1 MFSLTEESRVRSD
14 HFLGDERQLVE
25 QAKRDP
31 EAFGLLYE
39 RYVAQIYRYLYYRT
53 GNPQDA
59 EDLTARTFYRALEHL
74 PRYQERGL
82 PFTTWL
88 YRIAHNIVVNWQRD
102 RRRRPVVALDRVVTY
117 AGAEGDPQGAVE
129 EQEDREQLL
138 RAFRRLSPERQT
150 LLILKFVEG
159 MSNAQIGAIMGR
171 SEAAIKSLYHRTLL
185 ELKRNLEGME
195 NGGTRSDTGADQ

>member
-1 MFSLTEESRVRSD
+1 MFSLAEDALGRSD
-14 HFLGDERQLVE
+14 RPPSDERELVE
-25 QAKRDP
+25 RAKRDP

-82 PFTTWL
+82 PFTAWL

-102 RRRRPVVALDRVVTY
+102 RRRRPVIALDQVVTRTT
-117 AGAEGDPQGAVE
+117 GSDPQEILE
-129 EQEDREQLL
+129 EEEERERLMRAL
-138 RAFRRLSPERQT
+138 RALAPDRQE

-171 SEAAIKSLYHRTLL
+171 SEGAVKSLYHRTLL
-185 ELKRNLEGME
+185 ELKRNLEGTD
-195 NGGTRSDTGADQ
+195 GGARSDTGPDQ

>member
-1 MFSLTEESRVRSD
+1 MFPSVEHVARSD
-14 HFLGDERQLVE
+14 YSLGDERDLVE
-25 QAKRDP
+25 RAKRDP

-53 GNPQDA
+53 GNHQDA

-82 PFTTWL
+82 PFTAWL

-102 RRRRPVVALDRVVTY
+102 RRRRPVVALDRVVTS
-117 AGAEGDPQGAVE
+117 AAESDPQGMLE
-129 EQEDREQLL
+129 EEEERERLM
-138 RAFRRLSPERQT
+138 RAFQALAPDRQE

-171 SEAAIKSLYHRTLL
+171 SEGAIKSLYHRTLL
-185 ELKRNLEGME
+185 ELKKNLEGTE
-195 NGGTRSDTGADQ
+195 NGGARSDTGSDH

>member
-1 MFSLTEESRVRSD
+1 MFSLAEDVTRSD
-14 HFLGDERQLVE
+14 RPSGDERELVE
-25 QAKRDP
+25 RAKRDP

-82 PFTTWL
+82 PFSAWL

-102 RRRRPVVALDRVVTY
+102 RRRHPVVALDCVVTHI
-117 AGAEGDPQGAVE
+117 AEGNPPEVLEEEE
-129 EQEDREQLL
+129 EQERL
-138 RAFRRLSPERQT
+138 RQAFRALAPDRQE

-171 SEAAIKSLYHRTLL
+171 SEGAIKSLYHRTLL
-185 ELKRNLEGME
+185 ELKKNLEGME
-195 NGGTRSDTGADQ
+195 

>member
-1 MFSLTEESRVRSD
+1 MFSLVEERRCPSD
-14 HFLGDERQLVE
+14 LSSDDEAKLVE
-25 QAKRDP
+25 RAKQDP

-39 RYVAQIYRYLYYRT
+39 RYVGRIYRYLYYRT

-82 PFTTWL
+82 PFASWL

-102 RRRRPVVALDRVVTY
+102 RRRRPVVALDHVVTH
-117 AGAEGDPQGAVE
+117 AVEGDPQGMIE
-129 EQEDREQLL
+129 EAEEKERLL
-138 RAFRRLSPERQT
+138 RAFYALPAERQE

-159 MSNAQIGAIMGR
+159 MTNAQIGTIMGR
-171 SEAAIKSLYHRTLL
+171 SEGAIKSLYHRTLL
-185 ELKRNLEGME
+185 ELKKNLEGTE
-195 NGGTRSDTGADQ
+195 DGGARSNPGPDQ

>member
-1 MFSLTEESRVRSD
+1 MFSLTEESAGRASCPPS
-14 HFLGDERQLVE
+14 DERELVE
-25 QAKRDP
+25 RARWDP

-39 RYVAQIYRYLYYRT
+39 RYVARIYRYLYYRT
-53 GNPQDA
+53 GNHQDA

-82 PFTTWL
+82 PFTAWL

-102 RRRRPVVALDRVVTY
+102 QRRRPVVALDHVVTH
-117 AGAEGDPQGAVE
+117 AEDSDPQGMLE
-129 EQEDREQLL
+129 EEEERERLM
-138 RAFRRLSPERQT
+138 RAFRALAPDRQE

-171 SEAAIKSLYHRTLL
+171 SEGAIKSLYHRTLL
-185 ELKRNLEGME
+185 ELKRNLEGE
-195 NGGTRSDTGADQ
+195 

>member
-1 MFSLTEESRVRSD
+1 MFSLAGSNPARLDGPSS
-14 HFLGDERQLVE
+14 DERELVE
-25 QAKRDP
+25 RAKRDP

-39 RYVAQIYRYLYYRT
+39 RYVARIYRYLYYRT
-53 GNPQDA
+53 GNLQDA

-82 PFTTWL
+82 PFTAWL

-102 RRRRPVVALDRVVTY
+102 RRRRPVVALDSVVTHA
-117 AGAEGDPQGAVE
+117 AGDDPQEALEEAE
-129 EQEDREQLL
+129 EQKRLM
-138 RAFRRLSPERQT
+138 RAFQALAPDRQE

-171 SEAAIKSLYHRTLL
+171 SEGAIKSLYHRTLL
-185 ELKRNLEGME
+185 ELKKNLEGME
-195 NGGTRSDTGADQ
+195 NGGARSDTGSAQ

>member
-1 MFSLTEESRVRSD
+1 MFSLEESAVRSD
-14 HFLGDERQLVE
+14 GPPDGERELVE
-25 QAKRDP
+25 RAKRDP

-39 RYVAQIYRYLYYRT
+39 RYVTQIYRYLYYRT

-82 PFTTWL
+82 PFSAWL

-102 RRRRPVVALDRVVTY
+102 RRRRPVIALEKIVAP
-117 AGAEGDPQGAVE
+117 AGAEVDPQGALE
-129 EQEDREQLL
+129 EQEEREHLM
-138 RAFRRLSPERQT
+138 RAFRRLPPERQE

-171 SEAAIKSLYHRTLL
+171 SEGAIKSLYHRTLQ
-185 ELKRNLEGME
+185 ELKRNLEGIE
-195 NGGTRSDTGADQ
+195 NGEAGRDAG

>member
-1 MFSLTEESRVRSD
+1 MFSLTEESAGRAGCPPS
-14 HFLGDERQLVE
+14 DERELIE
-25 QAKRDP
+25 RARRDP

-39 RYVAQIYRYLYYRT
+39 RYVARIYRYLYYRT

-82 PFTTWL
+82 PFTAWL

-102 RRRRPVVALDRVVTY
+102 RRRRPVVALDHVVTH
-117 AGAEGDPQGAVE
+117 AEDSDPQGMLE
-129 EQEDREQLL
+129 EEEERERLM
-138 RAFRRLSPERQT
+138 RAFRALAPDRQE

-171 SEAAIKSLYHRTLL
+171 SEGAIKSLYHRTLL
-185 ELKRNLEGME
+185 ELKRNLEGE
-195 NGGTRSDTGADQ
+195 DGGERSDTGAD

>member
-117 AGAEGDPQGAVE
+117 AGAEGDPQGALE

>member
-1 MFSLTEESRVRSD
+1 MFPLVENVARSD
-14 HFLGDERQLVE
+14 RPPGDERELVE
-25 QAKRDP
+25 RARRDP

-82 PFTTWL
+82 PFSAWL

-102 RRRRPVVALDRVVTY
+102 RRRHPVVALDRVVTHT
-117 AGAEGDPQGAVE
+117 EESNPQEVLE
-129 EQEDREQLL
+129 EEEERERL
-138 RAFRRLSPERQT
+138 REAFRALAPDRQE

-171 SEAAIKSLYHRTLL
+171 SEGAIKSLYHRTLL
-185 ELKRNLEGME
+185 ELKKNLEGME
-195 NGGTRSDTGADQ
+195 